1 MMIAECPLILVKHV
15 RCSLQILG
23 YFDYAFTA
31 IFTVEIVLK
40 VNVLPCAGVVCGVC
54 AVTL

>member
-1 MMIAECPLILVKHV
+1 MMSFHFVKHV
-15 RCSLQILG
+15 HCSLQILG

-40 VNVLPCAGVVCGVC
+40 VNVLACAGVVCGVC

>member
-1 MMIAECPLILVKHV
+1 MYKAAQWPVFVKHV
-15 RCSLQILG
+15 RCFLQILG

-40 VNVLPCAGVVCGVC
+40 VNAMCPLSVLWLTTPQ
-54 AVTL
+54 

>member
-1 MMIAECPLILVKHV
+1 MMYEAAQLTVFVKHV
-15 RCSLQILG
+15 RCFLQILG

-40 VNVLPCAGVVCGVC
+40 VNVLCPLSV
-54 AVTL
+54 L